1 MEIIYLLLGSNV
13 GDRSKHLTDGRTLI
27 AERIGKISKSSHVY
41 ETAPWGFQD
50 QDDFYNQALEVK
62 TDRSPSEVL
71 KISKEIE
78 EEVGRVSNEKWH
90 PRVLDI
96 DILLFGKK
104 VIHQEGLNIPHAS
117 MHERNFALIPL
128 MELAPELIHPAL
140 ELSIEELFWNC
151 KDDLDVI
158 RLDS

>member
-13 GDRSKHLTDGRTLI
+13 GDRSKHLADGRSLI
-27 AERIGKISKSSHVY
+27 AERIGEISKSSHVY

-50 QDDFYNQALEVK
+50 QDDFYNQAIEVK
-62 TDRSPSEVL
+62 TERSPKEVL

-78 EEVGRVSNEKWH
+78 AEVGRVSNEKWH

-104 VIHQEGLNIPHAS
+104 IIHEDGLNIPHAS

-128 MELAPELIHPAL
+128 MELAPELIHPSL
-140 ELSIEELFWNC
+140 ELSIEEIFWNC
-151 KDDLDVI
+151 KDELDVI